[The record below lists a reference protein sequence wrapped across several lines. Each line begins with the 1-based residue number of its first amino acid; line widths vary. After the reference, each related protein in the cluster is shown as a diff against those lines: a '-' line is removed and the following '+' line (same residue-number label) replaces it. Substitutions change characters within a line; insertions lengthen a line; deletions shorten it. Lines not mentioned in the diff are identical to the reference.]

1 MLKQMLERDWDA
13 KKMTDAKEKNR
24 GVYRVNLA
32 LSNKSSPYIKL
43 ILTKM
48 TNRNDGLEDSEYQEK
63 ILAEND

>member
-43 ILTKM
+43 LVRLLPHSPDIM
-48 TNRNDGLEDSEYQEK
+48 VFVPSYHPGWEHVE
-63 ILAEND
+63 